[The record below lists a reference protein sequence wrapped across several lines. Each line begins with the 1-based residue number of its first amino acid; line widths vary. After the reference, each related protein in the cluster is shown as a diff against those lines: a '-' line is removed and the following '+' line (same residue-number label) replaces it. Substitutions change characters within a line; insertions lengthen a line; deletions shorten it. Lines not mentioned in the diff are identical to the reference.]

1 MMKQPSHLF
10 TFVLFALTLGQ
21 VSAARAD
28 EVVVAVAANFL
39 APLQE
44 ISAEFTKETQHTTV
58 ITAGATGQLF
68 TQIQNGA
75 PFEVM
80 VSADNK
86 TPKKLVKAE
95 LAVADSE
102 FTYARGKLVLWSADP
117 ALVDSQGAVL
127 KAASFKHLAIANPKT
142 APYGQAAMETL
153 TKLGL
158 TTALQPKLV
167 QGESIAQAKMF
178 VDSGSAEL
186 GFVALSQVYKDGKLT
201 KGSAWEVPLDL
212 YAPIYQDAILLKK
225 GKDNPAAIALL
236 SYLKSAKAKAII
248 AKYGYIH

>member
-1 MMKQPSHLF
+1 MKHPSHLF
-10 TFVLFALTLGQ
+10 TFVLFALTMAQ
-21 VSAARAD
+21 ASTPAMAD

-44 ISAEFTKETQHTTV
+44 ISTEFTKDTQHTTV

-153 TKLGL
+153 TKLDL